1 MRSSLIAITS
11 FHHPSSVFFV
21 GQSFLLSSTLT
32 LALYLAGC
40 ATRTREG
47 RYPEQWWAPVPPDS
61 AAWWEILPQ
70 AAGPGE
76 VILSKRG
83 ELGIMSNFAPTPF
96 TYRGVKYAS
105 VEGFWQMMLYPEDD
119 DDPRAQ
125 FPGIQWRYTRA
136 QVANM
141 TAFEAK
147 EAGTLAEENMVKMG
161 ITWVTFDGKRME
173 YRSAEPGEHYRFI
186 VEATWEKVRQNPDV
200 ERILLATGDLM
211 LKPDHYQ
218 EPNPPPEWR
227 YFEILMEIRR
237 ELLNDI
243 GR

>member
-11 FHHPSSVFFV
+11 FHHPSFVFFV

-105 VEGFWQMMLYPEDD
+105 VEGFWQMMLYPEGD